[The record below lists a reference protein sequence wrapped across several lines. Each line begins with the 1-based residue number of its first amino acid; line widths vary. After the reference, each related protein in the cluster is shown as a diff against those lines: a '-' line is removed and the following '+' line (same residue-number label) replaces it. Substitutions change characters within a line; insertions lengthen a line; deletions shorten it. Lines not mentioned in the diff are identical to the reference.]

1 MVTRIAFPTPSS
13 VDIREY
19 PDMRTAEAAASAI
32 ATGAVFIFAELT
44 PESIQVMNLG
54 QMDMII
60 GQYSQEV
67 KRTTIPAFK
76 EQATLLLL
84 DIIPVLAKEANKM
97 ATKKNT
103 PAKKAPAAKKPAAK
117 KAPAK
122 RSSGLEGKKL
132 FKTGLREKGKGHK
145 NSRRAQTYALIKK
158 GMKYEAAIAAGAHKD
173 DIARMLYD
181 NQLEAK

>member
-1 MVTRIAFPTPSS
+1 

-19 PDMRTAEAAASAI
+19 PDMRVAEASTSGI

-44 PESIQVMNLG
+44 PESLQVLNLG
-54 QMDMII
+54 QMDAILSEYHSRGNRI
-60 GQYSQEV
+60 
-67 KRTTIPAFK
+67 TLPAFK
-76 EQATLLLL
+76 PESTLLCL

-97 ATKKNT
+97 ATKKT
-103 PAKKAPAAKKPAAK
+103 PAKKATAKKTPAAK

-122 RSSGLEGKKL
+122 RRAGLEGKKL
-132 FKTGLREKGKGHK
+132 FKTGEREKGKGHK
-145 NSRRAQTYALIKK
+145 DSRRARSYALIKK

>member
-1 MVTRIAFPTPSS
+1 

-19 PDMRTAEAAASAI
+19 ADMRVAEASTSGI

-44 PESIQVMNLG
+44 PESIQVLNLG
-54 QMDMII
+54 QMDVII
-60 GQYSQEV
+60 SEYHSRGNRV
-67 KRTTIPAFK
+67 TIPAFK
-76 EQATLLLL
+76 PEATLLCL

-97 ATKKNT
+97 ATK
-103 PAKKAPAAKKPAAK
+103 AKKPAAKPAAKKPAAK

-122 RSSGLEGKKL
+122 RRAGLEGKKL
-132 FKTGLREKGKGHK
+132 FKTGEREKGKGHK
-145 NSRRAQTYALIKK
+145 DSRRARSYALIKK

>member
-1 MVTRIAFPTPSS
+1 MVTRIAFPTTSS

-19 PDMRTAEAAASAI
+19 ADMRVAEASTSAI
-32 ATGAVFIFAELT
+32 ATGAIFIFAELT
-44 PESIQVMNLG
+44 PESIQVLNLG
-54 QMDMII
+54 QMDVII
-60 GQYSQEV
+60 GLYSREIR
-67 KRTTIPAFK
+67 RTTIPAFK
-76 EQATLLLL
+76 PEATLLCL

-103 PAKKAPAAKKPAAK
+103 PAKKQPATKKPAAK

-132 FKTGLREKGKGHK
+132 FKTGEREKGKGHK
-145 NSRRAQTYALIKK
+145 NSRRAVSYSLIKK